1 MYMAAMW
8 MIRSGGGTRYDD
20 FRDRGLAAI
29 GFPEIASGAKPGV
42 DKKTL
47 IGAFRQV
54 RPELKEHSALAAVS
68 QVYRFVN
75 ELRPGDFVVTY
86 SPANRTYL
94 VGTLAGDV
102 EYHPEWTD
110 QSMDLARKVDW
121 WTQEVDRDDLST
133 TARNTLGSVLTVF
146 KLGDDVQ
153 DELLAVAKGEKKA
166 SPVIEDELERE
177 ALDPLRDYEAKAIE
191 RIKDLISRLDWSEM
205 QELVAGTLRAM
216 GYKTQVSPAG
226 SDLGRDILASRDG
239 FGFESPR
246 IIVEVKHRKEA
257 MGSQAIRSLTGGRH
271 LDDRCLYVSTGGF
284 TKEARYEADRSN
296 VRATLW
302 TLDDLTKALIDNYE
316 NTDTTTK
323 ALISLRAVYV
333 PAGDI

>member
-1 MYMAAMW
+1 MPAMW
-8 MIRSGGGTRYDD
+8 MIRSVAGTRYDD
-20 FRDRGLAAI
+20 FRDRKVAAI
-29 GFPEIASGAKPGV
+29 GFPDIAGVAKPGV
-42 DKKTL
+42 EKKAL
-47 IGAFRQV
+47 IAALQQV
-54 RPELKEHSALAAVS
+54 RPELKQHSALTAVS

-75 ELRPGDFVVTY
+75 EMRSGDFVVTY
-86 SPANRTYL
+86 SPANRTYM
-94 VGTLAGDV
+94 VGTVSGEV
-102 EYHPEWTD
+102 EHHPEWTD
-110 QSMDLARKVDW
+110 QSMDLVRTVDW
-121 WTQEVDRDDLST
+121 WANEVDRDDLST
-133 TARNTLGSVLTVF
+133 AARNTLGSVLTVF
-146 KLGDDVQ
+146 RLGDDVR

-166 SPVIEDELERE
+166 PLGGDEVEEQAFGL
-177 ALDPLRDYEAKAIE
+177 LSDYEAKAIE

-257 MGSQAIRSLTGGRH
+257 MNSQAIRSLTGGRH

-284 TKEARYEADRSN
+284 TKDARYEADRSN
-296 VRATLW
+296 VRVTLW

-316 NTDTTTK
+316 NTDTKTK

-333 PAGDI
+333 PAGDR